1 MLLKSL
7 LRKEQIRMSGRL
19 KQEVSTMRN
28 RSVSFWLFLTPT
40 LAALALVVFV
50 PFIYGFIFSFTDWN
64 GLKANEF
71 VGFSNYIDVFKDQNF
86 INSLWFTIKF
96 AVVSIILVNV
106 IGLGLALLVTQRMK
120 SSNALRT
127 VFFMPNLI
135 GGLILGFIWQF
146 IFVSAFDAVG
156 SALGVGAL
164 QGWLSNAETGF
175 WGLVI
180 LNVWQYAGYIMI
192 IYIAYL
198 ESVPQEL
205 IEASEID
212 GANALQRFWRV
223 KFPLV
228 APAFTISLFL
238 TLSNAFKMYDQNL
251 ALTNGGPFRSTEMVA
266 MQIYN
271 TAFAEYDMA
280 FAQAKAVIFFILVA
294 AVALTQVYYNK
305 KREVDL

>member
-1 MLLKSL
+1 MK
-7 LRKEQIRMSGRL
+7 
-19 KQEVSTMRN
+19 N
-28 RSVSFWLFLTPT
+28 RSVSFWLFVTPT
-40 LAALALVVFV
+40 LIALGLVVFL
-50 PFIYGFIFSFTDWN
+50 PFIYGFVFSFTDWN
-64 GLKANEF
+64 GLKATEF
-71 VGFSNYIDVFKDQNF
+71 LGFANYVEVFKDTEF
-86 INSLWFTIKF
+86 LNSIWFTIKF
-96 AVVSIILVNV
+96 AVASIILVNV
-106 IGLGLALLVTQRMK
+106 IGLGLALLVTQKMK
-120 SSNALRT
+120 SSNVLRT

-146 IFVSAFDAVG
+146 IFISAFDAVG
-156 SALGVGAL
+156 SALGMEAL
-164 QGWLSNAETGF
+164 RGWLSTTETGF

-205 IEASEID
+205 LEAAEID
-212 GANALQRFWRV
+212 GANAFKRFWNV

-238 TLSNAFKMYDQNL
+238 TLSNAFKLYDQNL
-251 ALTNGGPFRSTEMVA
+251 ALTNGGPFNSTQMVA
-266 MQIYN
+266 MEIYN
-271 TAFAEYDMA
+271 TAFSEFDMA
-280 FAQAKAVIFFILVA
+280 YAQSKAVIFFILVA